1 MRAWA
6 APLLIVLA
14 AAAAGFGFSR
24 LYLQPAPASAQLAV
38 EQRLLCPQCQE
49 VRLDVCDRPIC
60 TDMKADI
67 ARRLA
72 AGEPEDSIVAGYRQ
86 AYGPSVLADSQP
98 AGLAAVLPWALVVL
112 ALAVLAGLAV
122 RGRRHRAPAAVAEA
136 AVPDRGLE
144 AELAAWRSGR

>member
-1 MRAWA
+1 MKAWL
-6 APLLIVLA
+6 APLLVVLV
-14 AAAAGFGFSR
+14 AGAGGFAFSQ
-24 LYLQPAPASAQLAV
+24 LYLRPAPPSAQLAV

-72 AGEPEDSIVAGYRQ
+72 AGQSEDAIVAAYQQ
-86 AYGPSVLADSQP
+86 AYGPAILADNQP
-98 AGLAAVLPWALVVL
+98 GGPAAWLLPWALIAL
-112 ALAVLAGLAV
+112 ALGGLGALGMRFRGPARPEPAVTA
-122 RGRRHRAPAAVAEA
+122 
-136 AVPDRGLE
+136 DRGLE

>member
-1 MRAWA
+1 MRSWL
-6 APLLIVLA
+6 APAFVVLLA
-14 AAAAGFGFSR
+14 AAGGFAFSQ
-24 LYLQPAPASAQLAV
+24 LYLRPAPPSAQLAV

-72 AGEPEDSIVAGYRQ
+72 VGESEDSIVAGYRA
-86 AYGPSVLADSQP
+86 AYGPSILADNQP
-98 AGLAAVLPWALVVL
+98 GGPAAWLLPWALL
-112 ALAVLAGLAV
+112 ALGLGALAALVLRL
-122 RGRRHRAPAAVAEA
+122 RAPARPEA
-136 AVPDRGLE
+136 AVRPDRGLE